1 MSAFDIAPLEFAKR
15 RFTTLLKNFRNRVSF
30 LSFDFVIAVQQ
41 RKTEPL
47 RNCATDRRFSGTHE
61 TDEIKINIGR
71 IHQRHRQRAARRI
84 ANREKIQPGEIVRRG
99 RIFFH
104 LPGSLVS
111 MASSAPATISD
122 QRSLFLIARFLDP
135 VTTTTGK
142 QRHGRVPGL
151 RRSNQNIRVS
161 RRAGLLLHSISH
173 GRSVSPRA
181 ELRFRQ

>member
-1 MSAFDIAPLEFAKR
+1 
-15 RFTTLLKNFRNRVSF
+15 
-30 LSFDFVIAVQQ
+30 
-41 RKTEPL
+41 
-47 RNCATDRRFSGTHE
+47 
-61 TDEIKINIGR
+61 
-71 IHQRHRQRAARRI
+71 
-84 ANREKIQPGEIVRRG
+84 
-99 RIFFH
+99 
-104 LPGSLVS
+104 

-142 QRHGRVPGL
+142 QRLGRVPGL

-161 RRAGLLLHSISH
+161 RRAGLLLHSLSH